1 MSERIT
7 ARLKDFRL
15 NSSTGTRAPAPEAKP
30 EVHFDADSEEKGPGT
45 PKLDKGKGRA
55 TSPEPI
61 MASPPPMS
69 PPLPPARLATNP
81 VPPPPAP
88 PILVAGVAFTPQEL
102 AALMTKAKS
111 ELPLRPVRFPLLGEY
126 PDSFTGEE
134 FTMWLR
140 ENMKEFDGD
149 LDRAE
154 EAAKELVERQ
164 GLLRR
169 LGELGN
175 EYENADDA
183 YYQFRSKASSP
194 SLRGRTQLIVVLGIQ
209 PRGSEAQGRKSPVA
223 P

>member
-7 ARLKDFRL
+7 ARLKEFRL
-15 NSSTGTRAPAPEAKP
+15 NGPAAPQAPVPEPKP
-30 EVHFDADSEEKGPGT
+30 EVHFGADTEEKDPGT
-45 PKLDKGKGRA
+45 PKIDKGKGRA
-55 TSPEPI
+55 VDASPVL
-61 MASPPPMS
+61 ASPPPMS
-69 PPLPPARLATNP
+69 PALPPARLATNP

-88 PILVAGVAFTPQEL
+88 PVLVAGITFTHQEL
-102 AALMTKAKS
+102 STLMAKAKT

-126 PDSFTGEE
+126 QDAFTGEE

-140 ENMKEFDGD
+140 ENVKPLDGD
-149 LDRAE
+149 LDRTE

-183 YYQFRSKASSP
+183 FYQFRSK
-194 SLRGRTQLIVVLGIQ
+194 
-209 PRGSEAQGRKSPVA
+209 VA
-223 P
+223 